1 MAVNVR
7 VTYVS
12 EVPENGPWILYA
24 PEDFPIVEGRER
36 CVWVAHCEKA
46 WSVFETPLP
55 PDVEQVDG
63 LACVVQHSAARRGPF
78 DVAFDLVVNA
88 LYFLSCWSERAA
100 CGSAPMRG
108 LYRDSLFARADVPQ
122 DVVDTYLMRLLS
134 ALNAVCEKLG
144 LEPWAMSGEW
154 PSGSKY
160 ALVLSHDVDFIPY
173 GKWDILLQGAKS
185 LARHLVSH
193 RDPGDALRAFRGLAR
208 ALLSGR
214 DPYGCIPEI
223 IAREKSLGVRASFQV
238 AVGHRHRADV
248 KYRIEDDSIRDY
260 VAAVTDAGFD
270 LCLHGSYRST
280 ENVDWYVEE
289 ARLLERRV
297 CKPVGSRQHFLSF
310 IYDNLFLAQER
321 ACVQYDMSIGYPDYI
336 GPRAGFSYP
345 FFPYCLDQDRPY
357 DVVEIGLLLMDVT
370 LRSYMKLKGDKAWE
384 VMETQLDALRTKG
397 GCASIVWHPIVFGG
411 ARDPGDAE
419 LFWQAVA
426 YARDTDGLATD
437 GRAINSIWRD
447 RARGYSSFINVSE
460 PER

>member
-1 MAVNVR
+1 
-7 VTYVS
+7 
-12 EVPENGPWILYA
+12 
-24 PEDFPIVEGRER
+24 
-36 CVWVAHCEKA
+36 
-46 WSVFETPLP
+46 
-55 PDVEQVDG
+55 
-63 LACVVQHSAARRGPF
+63 GPF

-270 LCLHGSYRST
+270 L
-280 ENVDWYVEE
+280 
-289 ARLLERRV
+289 
-297 CKPVGSRQHFLSF
+297 
-310 IYDNLFLAQER
+310 
-321 ACVQYDMSIGYPDYI
+321 
-336 GPRAGFSYP
+336 
-345 FFPYCLDQDRPY
+345 
-357 DVVEIGLLLMDVT
+357 
-370 LRSYMKLKGDKAWE
+370 
-384 VMETQLDALRTKG
+384 
-397 GCASIVWHPIVFGG
+397 
-411 ARDPGDAE
+411 
-419 LFWQAVA
+419 
-426 YARDTDGLATD
+426 
-437 GRAINSIWRD
+437 
-447 RARGYSSFINVSE
+447 
-460 PER
+460 